1 MFVIHNLIYSL
12 FNYII
17 SIVGLY
23 VIVKGVKNFMT
34 NYNQLNSS
42 QRETIQILLN
52 KGKSFTEIGEAICK
66 DRTTI
71 SKEIRR
77 NRYIKSNFYDAFDIK
92 GINQAIDTCDRLK
105 RKPYVCNTCPNK
117 KFCNKHHI
125 YYEYKLAEEHYQD
138 NLINSRS
145 GIDIKPETIDDIES
159 QIVPLIKNKKQSVN
173 QVYIN
178 HSDILYFSK
187 STFYKYVDIGVFSLT
202 NADLP
207 KKIRYKERNHKNT
220 TNKNKRELSLLKGR
234 KYEDFTEFSSNHP
247 KMNIVEMDTVIG
259 KRNDSKCLL
268 TLYIRKTHFMLIF
281 LLNKKDSASVNAKI
295 NFIKETIGIKLYSKV
310 FRIFLTDNGSEFFS
324 VLNFER
330 DSITDKKVS
339 NIFFCHPYSS
349 YEKHGVE
356 VNHEYIRRVF
366 PKNSSFTNLTDA
378 IVKNLQDNI
387 NSIPRISLG
396 NETPYNLTKQLY
408 SDLIEKLDCKYIKPD
423 DVSLSKNDILLINEK

>member
-1 MFVIHNLIYSL
+1 MIYSL
-12 FNYII
+12 SNCII
-17 SIVGLY
+17 LIVGLF
-23 VIVKGVKNFMT
+23 VIIKRSENFMT
-34 NYNQLNSS
+34 NYNQLNFN
-42 QRETIQILLN
+42 QREAIQILLN
-52 KGKSFTEIGEAICK
+52 KEKSFTEIGKAINK

-71 SKEIRR
+71 SKEIKR
-77 NRYIKSNFYDAFDIK
+77 NRYIKSNFYNAFDIK
-92 GINQAIDTCDRLK
+92 GINEAVENCDKLK
-105 RKPYVCNTCPNK
+105 HKPYVCNTCPNK
-117 KFCNKHHI
+117 KFCNKHHL
-125 YYEYKLAEEHYQD
+125 YYEYKLAEQHYQD
-138 NLINSRS
+138 NLIESRS
-145 GIDIKPETIDDIES
+145 GIDIIPETINDIEN

-187 STFYKYVDIGVFSLT
+187 STFYKYVDLGVFSLT

-207 KKIRYKERNHKNT
+207 KKIRYKKRKHKDINHQ
-220 TNKNKRELSLLKGR
+220 NKREISLLKGR
-234 KYEDFTEFSSNHP
+234 KYEDFIAFSSSHP
-247 KMNIVEMDTVIG
+247 KMNIIEMDTVIG
-259 KRNDSKCLL
+259 KRNNSKCLL

-295 NFIKETIGIKLYSKV
+295 NFIKETLGIKFYSKI

-330 DSITDKKVS
+330 DLESNKKVS

-366 PKNSSFTNLTDA
+366 PKGTSFSNFNDN

-396 NETPYNLTKQLY
+396 NETPYNLTKKLY
-408 SDLIEKLDCKYIKPD
+408 PDLIEKLNCKYIKPD
-423 DVSLSKNDILLINEK
+423 DVSLSKNDILFISEK

>member
-234 KYEDFTEFSSNHP
+234 KYKDFTEFSSNHP

-259 KRNDSKCLL
+259 KRNDCKCLL

-408 SDLIEKLDCKYIKPD
+408 SDLK
-423 DVSLSKNDILLINEK
+423 

>member
-1 MFVIHNLIYSL
+1 
-12 FNYII
+12 
-17 SIVGLY
+17 
-23 VIVKGVKNFMT
+23 MT
-34 NYNQLNSS
+34 NYNQLNSN

-52 KGKSFTEIGEAICK
+52 KGKSFTEIGEAINK

-77 NRYIKSNFYDAFDIK
+77 NRYIRSNFYDAFDIN
-92 GINQAIDTCDRLK
+92 GINKAIDKCERLK
-105 RKPYVCNTCPNK
+105 QKPYVCNTCPNK
-117 KFCNKHHI
+117 KFCNKHHL
-125 YYEYKLAEEHYQD
+125 YYEYKLAEEHYQN
-138 NLINSRS
+138 NLIDSRS

-159 QIVPLIKNKKQSVN
+159 QIIPLIKNKKQSVN

-207 KKIRYKERNHKNT
+207 KKIKYKKRRHRDSNNE
-220 TNKNKRELSLLKGR
+220 NKRELSLLKGR
-234 KYEDFTEFSSNHP
+234 KYEDFIDFSSNHP
-247 KMNIVEMDTVIG
+247 KMNIIEMDTVIG
-259 KRNDSKCLL
+259 KRNSSKCLL

-295 NFIKETIGIKLYSKV
+295 NFLKETLGIKLYSEV

-330 DSITDKKVS
+330 NLETNKKVS

-366 PKNSSFTNLTDA
+366 PKGTSFNDLNDV

-408 SDLIEKLDCKYIKPD
+408 PDLIKKLDCKYINPD
-423 DVSLSKNDILLINEK
+423 DVSLSKDDILLIKEK

>member
-1 MFVIHNLIYSL
+1 
-12 FNYII
+12 
-17 SIVGLY
+17 
-23 VIVKGVKNFMT
+23 MT
-34 NYNQLNSS
+34 NYYNQLNSS

-52 KGKSFTEIGEAICK
+52 KGKSFTEIGEAIGK

-77 NRYIKSNFYDAFDIK
+77 NRYIKSNFYDAFDMK
-92 GINQAIDTCDRLK
+92 GINDAIQKCDRLK
-105 RKPYVCNTCPNK
+105 SRPYVCNTCLNK
-117 KFCNKHHI
+117 KFCTKHHL
-125 YYEYKLAEEHYQD
+125 YYEYKLAQNHYED
-138 NLINSRS
+138 NLVESRS
-145 GIDIKPETIDDIES
+145 GIDIKPDTIDDIES

-187 STFYKYVDIGVFSLT
+187 STFYKYIDIGVFSLT

-207 KKIRYKERNHKNT
+207 KKIKYKKRKT
-220 TNKNKRELSLLKGR
+220 KYNKNRRELSLLKGR
-234 KYEDFTEFSSNHP
+234 RYEDFIYFSTNHP

-259 KRNDSKCLL
+259 KRNNNKCLL

-281 LLNKKDSASVNAKI
+281 LLNKKDSTSVNARI
-295 NFIKETIGIKLYSKV
+295 NFLKDTLGIKLYSIV

-330 DSITDKKVS
+330 DFESNKKVS

-366 PKNSSFTNLTDA
+366 PKGTSFSNLSDD

-387 NSIPRISLG
+387 NSIPRESLN
-396 NETPYNLTKQLY
+396 NETPFNLTKKLY
-408 SDLIEKLDCKYIKPD
+408 PDLIKKLNCKFIQPD
-423 DVSLSKNDILLINEK
+423 DVSLSKDDILLIKDK

>member
-1 MFVIHNLIYSL
+1 
-12 FNYII
+12 
-17 SIVGLY
+17 
-23 VIVKGVKNFMT
+23 MT

-52 KGKSFTEIGEAICK
+52 KGKSFTEIGEAIGK

-187 STFYKYVDIGVFSLT
+187 STFYKYVDIGVFSL
-202 NADLP
+202 D
-207 KKIRYKERNHKNT
+207 
-220 TNKNKRELSLLKGR
+220 R
-234 KYEDFTEFSSNHP
+234 K
-247 KMNIVEMDTVIG
+247 
-259 KRNDSKCLL
+259 
-268 TLYIRKTHFMLIF
+268 
-281 LLNKKDSASVNAKI
+281 SV
-295 NFIKETIGIKLYSKV
+295 V
-310 FRIFLTDNGSEFFS
+310 
-324 VLNFER
+324 
-330 DSITDKKVS
+330 
-339 NIFFCHPYSS
+339 
-349 YEKHGVE
+349 
-356 VNHEYIRRVF
+356 
-366 PKNSSFTNLTDA
+366 
-378 IVKNLQDNI
+378 
-387 NSIPRISLG
+387 
-396 NETPYNLTKQLY
+396 
-408 SDLIEKLDCKYIKPD
+408 
-423 DVSLSKNDILLINEK
+423 

>member
-1 MFVIHNLIYSL
+1 
-12 FNYII
+12 
-17 SIVGLY
+17 
-23 VIVKGVKNFMT
+23 MT
-34 NYNQLNSS
+34 NYNQLKES

-52 KGKSFTEIGEAICK
+52 KGKSFTEIGEAIGK

-71 SKEIRR
+71 SKEVRR

-92 GINQAIDTCDRLK
+92 GINDAIQKCDKLNH
-105 RKPYVCNTCPNK
+105 KPYVCNNCPNK
-117 KFCNKHHI
+117 KFCNKHHL
-125 YYEYKLAEEHYQD
+125 YYEYKFAEKHYQD
-138 NLINSRS
+138 NLIESRT

-178 HSDILYFSK
+178 HSDILCFSK

-207 KKIRYKERNHKNT
+207 KKIRYKKRKHKN
-220 TNKNKRELSLLKGR
+220 NDNENKRELSLLKGR
-234 KYEDFTEFSSNHP
+234 KYEDFIEFSANHP
-247 KMNIVEMDTVIG
+247 KFNIVEMDTVIG
-259 KRNDSKCLL
+259 KRNNNKCLL

-295 NFIKETIGIKLYSKV
+295 NFIKEKLGIKLYKNI

-330 DSITDKKVS
+330 DLESNKKVS

-349 YEKHGVE
+349 FEKHGVE

-366 PKNSSFTNLTDA
+366 PKGTSFNELNDE

-396 NETPYNLTKQLY
+396 NETPYNLTKKLY
-408 SDLIEKLDCKYIKPD
+408 PDLINKLECKYIKPD
-423 DVSLSKNDILLINEK
+423 DVSLSKDDILLISNK

>member
-1 MFVIHNLIYSL
+1 
-12 FNYII
+12 
-17 SIVGLY
+17 
-23 VIVKGVKNFMT
+23 MT

-52 KGKSFTEIGEAICK
+52 KGKSFTEIGEAIGK

>member
-1 MFVIHNLIYSL
+1 
-12 FNYII
+12 
-17 SIVGLY
+17 
-23 VIVKGVKNFMT
+23 MT
-34 NYNQLNSS
+34 NYNQLNES

-52 KGKSFTEIGEAICK
+52 KGKSFTEIGKAIGK

-92 GINQAIDTCDRLK
+92 GINSAIQKCDKLIH
-105 RKPYVCNTCPNK
+105 KPYVCNTCPNK
-117 KFCNKHHI
+117 KFCNKHHL
-125 YYEYKLAEEHYQD
+125 YYEFKLAEQHYKD
-138 NLINSRS
+138 NLVESRS
-145 GIDIKPETIDDIES
+145 GIDIKPETIEDIEN

-187 STFYKYVDIGVFSLT
+187 STFYKYIDIGVFSLT
-202 NADLP
+202 NSNLP
-207 KKIRYKERNHKNT
+207 KKIRYKKRKHKITDNE
-220 TNKNKRELSLLKGR
+220 NKRELSLLKGR
-234 KYEDFTEFSSNHP
+234 KYEDFIEFSSNHP
-247 KMNIVEMDTVIG
+247 NMNIVEMDTVIG
-259 KRNDSKCLL
+259 KRNTSKCLL
-268 TLYIRKTHFMLIF
+268 TLYIRKTHFMFIF
-281 LLNKKDSASVNAKI
+281 LLNKKDSASVNTRI
-295 NFIKETIGIKLYSKV
+295 NFIKEKLGIKLYKKI

-330 DSITDKKVS
+330 DLESNKKVS

-349 YEKHGVE
+349 FEKHGVE

-366 PKNSSFTNLTDA
+366 PKGTSFNDLSDE

-396 NETPYNLTKQLY
+396 NETPYNLTKKLY
-408 SDLIEKLDCKYIKPD
+408 PDLIDKLGCKYIKPD
-423 DVSLSKNDILLINEK
+423 DVSRSKDDILLVSDK